1 VRTFPDVQ
9 TSGVMVVVLEV
20 HTDADHG
27 IVALPVG
34 GRCVVSVRVV
44 LVIAASN
51 GADRNVAIAE
61 VRRLRSEDRRDER
74 YDARMGDE
82 VAYPFLRKDIAR
94 SNIAAE
100 YLLSPVA
107 VVRGTAPGTRT

>member
-1 VRTFPDVQ
+1 
-9 TSGVMVVVLEV
+9 
-20 HTDADHG
+20 
-27 IVALPVG
+27 
-34 GRCVVSVRVV
+34 
-44 LVIAASN
+44 
-51 GADRNVAIAE
+51 
-61 VRRLRSEDRRDER
+61 
-74 YDARMGDE
+74 MGDE